1 MSLLMWV
8 IAAVL
13 LVAAAMLV
21 TGIGTPGLW
30 IAVIAVGVAVVAVD
44 AVRRRRS

>member
-8 IAAVL
+8 TAAVL
-13 LVAAAMLV
+13 LVAAVMLV
-21 TGIGTPGLW
+21 TGMGAPGLW